1 MGKKLERVYQ
11 ALLTGASDGLKD
23 DKPFEYVRHQ
33 CPFAS
38 SKRIVKAS
46 LPALTDPDVKDRN
59 VLNAVYALAIKYRLQ
74 DLGVEDDTP
83 DEDDE
88 KPGVPTIT
96 TETRNR
102 LKRTT
107 SDITLQ

>member
-1 MGKKLERVYQ
+1 MGKKLECVYH
-11 ALLTGASDGLKD
+11 ALLDGASDGLED
-23 DKPFEYVRHQ
+23 DELSSLSSASAQ
-33 CPFAS
+33 AS

-46 LPALTDPDVKDRN
+46 LLALTDPDVKDRK

-74 DLGVEDDTP
+74 ELGVEDDTP
-83 DEDDE
+83 DEDDDNVA
-88 KPGVPTIT
+88 VPTIT
-96 TETRNR
+96 AETKNR